1 MYKYTPIQTENSV
14 KKAKGILY
22 CNHLPENGQIIGKV
36 DLSDAT
42 VDKNAAACLCVN
54 ETDYTVM
61 PMETEDDANKMK
73 GFIPVSDK
81 NSPDIYY
88 LAIEK
93 IHRLPLWI
101 CGLVPLAAVSIVAL
115 SVGIPAFLRPE
126 NKPQAE
132 NNPVIVADNDVTPT
146 PIPTPARETI
156 APSATE
162 TPQAAQE
169 DTTPEKKEDRIP
181 DKGKDQIAVVPVAD
195 IKTPAPTEAPK
206 VEEDT
211 KKDDDTKTTS
221 TPNSTVT
228 PAPTATPHVHTYV
241 VEEQAATCTNL
252 GFYKKYCSECGYVVA
267 DHTCTALGHTN
278 SVASVS
284 NMTYPDGMA
293 ATYVCDRC
301 NETVKDNF
309 DYTAGI
315 YKADGSLLYTYDAL
329 EELFDWNL
337 STTPVKEQMDAHTE
351 LADGRILVLPSWAH
365 LSEVAEASGKTEPLH
380 GGTEGEPCFYQ
391 CNLTEVIL
399 PDDTPY
405 LGNWFYDTNIEKLY
419 LPDSITEYKGQVNNN
434 DNLHYIRLSANTP
447 VVNNFFNNPNIWTII
462 IPEGVTTLS
471 GYTFS
476 NIHRNENH
484 PLDITLPR
492 SIIYFH
498 DSFSGSK
505 IRTLTI
511 PGTVKSVPEMT
522 SWDFEYL
529 VLEEGVEEIA
539 GYFHSTSNSQVKKV
553 FLPSSLK
560 KVGDVAFAG
569 QLELDEFSIK
579 EGLVDLGQNTFA
591 GSWDMKN
598 MEKIILPNSL
608 ELTGHERSLINSST
622 LNLVV
627 YPDEVD
633 YFGSGNGPY
642 ISGGTNSSIPTRV
655 IMPSVMHNISSAY
668 LNFPSMEEIVIP
680 GGDYSNVS
688 VMFSGCKNLKKITI
702 TGEITGMQGQF
713 FHTAG
718 SQLTDIYYYGSEES
732 MQRVVEAYVNLN
744 ENNKPED
751 AFGNATVHYMTG
763 TPPTRGDLMKE
774 YGVEEGVYGL
784 YSDKTYA
791 NAVERHK
798 TENAS
803 ITEKPVEI
811 LQLSETKLF
820 NSTKERD
827 PNSVKT
833 EAHIHSLSIDEKT
846 PTCTEDGYYRVTCSA
861 CGEVLADHVCK
872 KLGHNM
878 QMIDPE
884 DNTADIMVPRF
895 KCNRCD
901 YTESTNHTHNW
912 IAKGYENMTY
922 PNGGDSIYICETC
935 LTKKTEHTD
944 AVPGLYTEAGNL
956 LYDYDQLEDKF
967 DWNLSTTSV
976 KRIMD
981 AHTELESG
989 RILLLPSWQHLSE
1002 VATESGANCGLIRG
1016 EHVNNPCFKDSLLSE
1031 VILPDDCNEAG
1042 DWFCYSNVTKIELPD
1057 SITKYNH
1064 DYGCG
1069 IYSAPKLKYL
1079 KLSAGATDLTDLYA
1093 GSNYELE
1100 EIIIPEGIEK
1110 LGKNTFAGNDK
1121 LKSITLPSTLTDI
1134 GDGAFSGTGI
1144 EYLEIPSGVKEINS
1158 NLGNKGH
1165 SIAYMEELRTL
1176 VLNDGLEKIGF
1187 AAFTSLRSLETI
1199 NIPSTVTE
1207 MGYGVFSG
1215 LRNLKN
1221 VTLENGL
1228 SVMGEKTF
1236 ENCSSIEQIIIPNT
1250 VKTIPDNLFTGA
1262 DSLKLIALPE
1272 EVDSIGGNDLFSCGN
1287 NSDELKIIMPI
1298 TVKEWRKGA
1307 AFCSSKLKEIVL
1319 PGNVD
1324 YPVGLVGN
1332 DCGLEKVVI
1341 TSEPNSIA
1349 YGAFGNLHN
1358 ADIYY
1363 YGSKESVEK
1372 FNTDAGN
1379 KDVFYQA
1386 DNNNR
1391 LHYMIGTPPSREDQM
1406 NGIDYD
1412 SLEEA
1417 TTQSITSEVPVAAEE
1432 ASLPSEEPLPVT
1444 EEITDTNTSE
1454 STDNTEE
1461 TKPLKSVSDGD
1472 AK

>member
-126 NKPQAE
+126 NKPQVE

-169 DTTPEKKEDRIP
+169 DTTPEKKEDRTS

-195 IKTPAPTEAPK
+195 IKTPAPTATPK

-221 TPNSTVT
+221 TPSPTVT

-241 VEEQAATCTNL
+241 VEEQAATCTDL

-329 EELFDWNL
+329 EQLFDWNL
-337 STTPVKEQMDAHTE
+337 STDVVKDLMDAHTE
-351 LADGRILVLPSWAH
+351 LADGRILVLPSWNH

-380 GGTEGEPCFYQ
+380 GSTEGEPCFYQ
-391 CNLTEVIL
+391 CDLTEVIL

-434 DNLHYIRLSANTP
+434 SNLHYIKLSANTP
-447 VVNNFFNNPNIWTII
+447 VVNNFYSNYNIWSII
-462 IPEGVTTLS
+462 IPEGVTTLN

-476 NIHRNENH
+476 SIRRDENH
-484 PLDITLPR
+484 PLDVTLPK
-492 SIIYFH
+492 SIVSFH
-498 DSFSGSK
+498 DSFTNSG

-511 PGTVKSVPEMT
+511 PGTIKSLPEMT
-522 SWDFEYL
+522 SWNFEYL

-539 GYFHSTSNSQVKKV
+539 GYFHPTSNSQVKKV

-591 GSWDMKN
+591 GGWDMKN
-598 MEKIILPNSL
+598 IEKIILPNSL
-608 ELTGHERSLINSST
+608 EFTGHERPLINSST

-655 IMPSVMHNISSAY
+655 IMPSVMHNIGNAY

-680 GGDYSNVS
+680 GGDYSNIS

-713 FHTAG
+713 FRNIG

-763 TPPTRGDLMKE
+763 TPPTREDLMKE

-784 YSDKTYA
+784 YSDETYV

-803 ITEKPVEI
+803 LTENPVEM
-811 LQLSETKLF
+811 LQLSETQLF
-820 NSTKERD
+820 NSTKESD

-833 EAHIHSLSIDEKT
+833 EAHTHSLSIDEKA
-846 PTCTEDGYYRVTCSA
+846 PTCTEDGYYRVTCSV

-901 YTESTNHTHNW
+901 YTESTNHIHSW

-922 PNGGDSIYICETC
+922 PDGGDAVYICTTC
-935 LTKKTEHTD
+935 LSKKTEHCD
-944 AVPGLYTEAGNL
+944 AVPGIYNEAGALMYTYNE
-956 LYDYDQLEDKF
+956 LEEQF
-967 DWNLSTTSV
+967 NWNLSTTPA
-976 KRIMD
+976 KDIMD
-981 AHTELESG
+981 AHTELGNG

-1002 VATESGANCGLIRG
+1002 VAAESGADCGLIRG
-1016 EHVNNPCFKDSLLSE
+1016 GNGINPCFAESILTE
-1031 VILPDDCNEAG
+1031 VILPNDCNDFG
-1042 DWFCYSNVTKIELPD
+1042 NWFCTSNVTKIELPD
-1057 SITKYNH
+1057 SITS
-1064 DYGCG
+1064 YGR
-1069 IYSAPKLKYL
+1069 YSISSTPKLKYL
-1079 KLSAGATDLTDLYA
+1079 KLSAGATDLTGLSVQ
-1093 GSNYELE
+1093 SNPALE
-1100 EIIIPEGIEK
+1100 TLVIPEGVEK
-1110 LGKNTFAGNDK
+1110 LGNTTFAGNDK
-1121 LKSITLPSTLTDI
+1121 LKNVTLPSTLTDI
-1134 GDGAFSGTGI
+1134 GYNAFASTGV
-1144 EYLEIPSGVKEINS
+1144 EYLEIPAGVKEIGNS
-1158 NLGNKGH
+1158 NH
-1165 SIAYMEELRTL
+1165 SLAGMSKLKTL
-1176 VLNDGLEKIGF
+1176 VLNDGLEKIGNG
-1187 AAFTSLRSLETI
+1187 AFQSLLALETI
-1199 NIPSTVTE
+1199 NIPKSVTE
-1207 MGYGVFSG
+1207 MGNTILSG
-1215 LRNLKN
+1215 LQNLKN
-1221 VTLENGL
+1221 VTFEDGL
-1228 SVMGEKTF
+1228 TKIGNTLFVNSRIEK
-1236 ENCSSIEQIIIPNT
+1236 IIIPNS
-1250 VKTIPDNLFTGA
+1250 VKDIPENLFTGA
-1262 DSLKLIALPE
+1262 DSLKLIVLPE
-1272 EVDSIGGNDLFSCGN
+1272 EVDCMGGGGLFSCGN
-1287 NSDELKIIMPI
+1287 NSDELKIIMP
-1298 TVKEWRKGA
+1298 TSVKEWRAGA
-1307 AFCSSKLKEIVL
+1307 AFCSSKLKEIVI
-1319 PGNVD
+1319 PGNID
-1324 YPVGLVGN
+1324 YPVSMVGN
-1332 DCGLEKVVI
+1332 GRGLEKVVI

-1349 YGAFGNLHN
+1349 YGAFGNLYN

-1372 FNTDAGN
+1372 FNADAGD
-1379 KDVFYQA
+1379 KDVFFLT

-1391 LHYMIGTPPSREDQM
+1391 LHYMTGNPPTREDQM
-1406 NGIDYD
+1406 NGIDYN

-1417 TTQSITSEVPVAAEE
+1417 TTQSITSEVPVAAEG
-1432 ASLPSEEPLPVT
+1432 ASLPAVVSLPV
-1444 EEITDTNTSE
+1444 EEDTTDTNTSE
-1454 STDNTEE
+1454 STDDT
-1461 TKPLKSVSDGD
+1461 PLKSVSDGD